1 MDNGK
6 NDSGRFMIDGN
17 RLIVTS
23 LFDPRYQ
30 RGAEGELLNTID
42 GLLEDQPDGSVV
54 LDLHNRENLPSMLVG
69 IIVEA
74 HRRVSSQGRMLSV
87 LVRPDHIKSLQW
99 VGLQRIFEE
108 KGTKTD
114 GDGLTYLELTSKTTE

>member
-1 MDNGK
+1 
-6 NDSGRFMIDGN
+6 MIEGN
-17 RLIVTS
+17 KLIVTS

-42 GLLEDQPDGSVV
+42 GLLEDQADGSVV

-74 HRRVSSQGRMLSV
+74 HRRVSSQGRALVIM
-87 LVRPDHIKSLQW
+87 VRPDHLKSLQW
-99 VGLQRIFEE
+99 MGLQRIFEE
-108 KGTKTD
+108 RGAMTD
-114 GDGLTYLELTSKTTE
+114 KDGLTYLELVSKIGEK